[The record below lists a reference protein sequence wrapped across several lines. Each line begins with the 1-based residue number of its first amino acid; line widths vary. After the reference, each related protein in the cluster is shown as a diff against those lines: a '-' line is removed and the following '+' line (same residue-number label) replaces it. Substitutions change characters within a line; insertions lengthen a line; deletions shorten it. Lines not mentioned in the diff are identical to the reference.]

1 MTGSEAMDGE
11 GAALAAFLGE
21 QYQVTR
27 RLGRGAY
34 GVVHLVRDRILHRAL
49 ATKTLRLDLAEQSEM
64 RDGFRVEAR
73 TLARLQHPGI
83 VPLLSYAERGML
95 CAMVMPFVSGE
106 SLDARLQREPRLPSA
121 EVRRVL
127 MALADALAYAH
138 RQGVVHRDVKPHNVL
153 LDAAFDPPRPLLVD
167 FGVSALPTR
176 DRNVNAGRETVGTL
190 HYMSPEQAF
199 GEHQLDHRG
208 DIFALG
214 VLGYR
219 MLSGRLPFDGATP
232 SAVLHAITRGE
243 FAPLAQVIPNTPSGL
258 AAIIERCLAPDPSRR
273 WRTSGEL
280 RDQLLDLGQRRTLLD
295 MVWPSG

>member
-1 MTGSEAMDGE
+1 
-11 GAALAAFLGE
+11 
-21 QYQVTR
+21 VTR

-49 ATKTLRLDLAEQSEM
+49 ATKTLQLDLAEQPEM

-106 SLDARLQREPRLPSA
+106 SLDARLQREPRLASA
-121 EVRRVL
+121 EVRRILV
-127 MALADALAYAH
+127 ALADALAYAH
-138 RQGVVHRDVKPHNVL
+138 RQGVVHRDVKPHNIL

-167 FGVSALPTR
+167 FGVAALPTR
-176 DRNVNAGRETVGTL
+176 DRNVNAGHGAVGTL
-190 HYMSPEQAF
+190 HYTSPEQAC

-214 VLGYR
+214 VIGYR
-219 MLSGRLPFDGATP
+219 ML
-232 SAVLHAITRGE
+232 
-243 FAPLAQVIPNTPSGL
+243 
-258 AAIIERCLAPDPSRR
+258 
-273 WRTSGEL
+273 
-280 RDQLLDLGQRRTLLD
+280 
-295 MVWPSG
+295 